1 MNSTARP
8 FRLAVVAGEESGDLL
23 GADLVRALHS
33 MTGAPVELVGVGGR
47 HLQEEGLKSLFDPA
61 EIALMGISAVLRD
74 LPRLLRRIGETARAI
89 AAAKPDCLVT
99 IDSPDFGLRVARKV
113 RAAASAIPIVH
124 YVCPSVWAWRPGR
137 APAMRPH
144 VDHILCL
151 LPFEPEALERIG
163 GPAGTFV
170 GHRLSHDAGL
180 VAAVEAQRQRRLPSD
195 GEPSTLLVLPGSRKG
210 EVSRL
215 IQPFRG
221 ALDVL
226 SRRGHRLRVLMPT
239 VPHVQPMIEAA
250 VADWPERPEVI
261 GDVAGKWRAFGEADA
276 ALSASGTVTLELALV
291 GVPLVACYKLD
302 WLANSIR
309 FLVTAWSASLPNLIA
324 DRPVVPELYNDIV
337 RPEHV
342 ARQVEALL
350 SDTQLR
356 RWQQDG
362 FAEIRRRLS
371 TDRPSGEIAADVVLR
386 TVEERSRKMAL

>member
-1 MNSTARP
+1 MGRP

-23 GADLVRALHS
+23 GADLVRALRS

-74 LPRLLRRIGETARAI
+74 LPRLLRRINETARAI
-89 AAAKPDCLVT
+89 TAASADCLVT
-99 IDSPDFGLRVARKV
+99 IDSSDFGLRVARKV
-113 RAAASAIPIVH
+113 RAAAPAIPIIH

-170 GHRLSHDAGL
+170 GPWLTHDTGL
-180 VAAVEAQRQRRLPSD
+180 VSSAAAQQQRRLPPD
-195 GEPSTLLVLPGSRKG
+195 GEVKTLLVLPGSRKG

-226 SRRGHRLRVLMPT
+226 SRRGHRLRLLMPT

-250 VADWPERPEVI
+250 VASWPERPEVI
-261 GDVAGKWRAFGEADA
+261 ADVAGKWRAFGEADA

-356 RWQQDG
+356 RWQKDG
-362 FAEIRRRLS
+362 FAEIRHRLS
-371 TDRPSGEIAADVVLR
+371 TDRPSGEIA
-386 TVEERSRKMAL
+386 

>member
-1 MNSTARP
+1 
-8 FRLAVVAGEESGDLL
+8 VVAGEESGDLL
-23 GADLVRALHS
+23 GADLVRALRS
-33 MTGAPVELVGVGGR
+33 MAGTPVELVGVGGR
-47 HLQEEGLKSLFDPA
+47 HLQEQGLKSLFDPA

-74 LPRLLRRIGETARAI
+74 LPRLMRRIGETARAI
-89 AAAKPDCLVT
+89 VAAKPDCLVT
-99 IDSPDFGLRVARKV
+99 IDSPDFGLRVARKI
-113 RAAASAIPIVH
+113 RAAAPAIPIIH
-124 YVCPSVWAWRPGR
+124 YVSPSVWAWRPGR
-137 APAMRPH
+137 APAMRAH
-144 VDHILCL
+144 IDHILCL

-170 GHRLSHDAGL
+170 GHRLAHDPGL
-180 VAAVEAQRQRRLPSD
+180 TAAAEAQRQRRLPPD
-195 GEPSTLLVLPGSRKG
+195 GEVKTLLVLPGSRKG

-215 IQPFRG
+215 IQPFQG
-221 ALDVL
+221 TIEVL
-226 SRRGHRLRVLMPT
+226 RRRGHKLRLLMPT
-239 VPHVQPMIEAA
+239 VPHVQTMIEAA
-250 VADWPERPEVI
+250 VAGWPERPEVI
-261 GDVAGKWRAFGEADA
+261 ADVAGKWRAFGEADA
-276 ALSASGTVTLELALV
+276 ALSASGTVTLELALA

-302 WLANSIR
+302 WLANGIR

-371 TDRPSGEIAADVVLR
+371 TDRPSGEIAASVVLR
-386 TVEERSRKMAL
+386 TVEERSRKMALQT